1 MMGTNFVP
9 SSPEDIYVYSK
20 QPFCIVMKHSG
31 NEAGGSNLLWVCNH
45 LRQSWVWNP
54 GVLTPSGRYKKPRG
68 KEVML
73 LGQPLGFPRD
83 SETATDTIL
92 HYSRSES
99 EDHVSSRVDGWRHQG
114 KIVIA

>member
-1 MMGTNFVP
+1 
-9 SSPEDIYVYSK
+9 
-20 QPFCIVMKHSG
+20 MKHSG

-54 GVLTPSGRYKKPRG
+54 GALTPSGRYKKPRG

-83 SETATDTIL
+83 SETLPQTPSFTTAGLKVRTMCPPEWMAGGT
-92 HYSRSES
+92 RA
-99 EDHVSSRVDGWRHQG
+99 
-114 KIVIA
+114 K